1 MSQLGSVLAEQQEA
15 DRRRGIRS
23 LLRTPLLL
31 ARADQES
38 FEAVVRERGWLAEWF
53 REQAGW
59 KLVVHPTGGF
69 ARLLKVPARMDDT
82 RAAVTSQ
89 GRVFDRRR
97 YTLFCLVLMALDDGP
112 AQTTLARLAELVE
125 ALSAE
130 EEEIPSF
137 NPSLRAERQALVDAL
152 RLLLELGVIRLRDG
166 DAERYGDDSAGDAL
180 FDVEERLL
188 GQLVSTPLPPG
199 FTQDVGRVLEETF
212 PETEEG
218 ARLRART
225 HTFRRLLEDPV
236 VYFEDLPEE
245 AFRWL
250 DHSRGFV
257 YERLERDVGLATERR
272 REGMAAVDPRGWLT
286 DQKFPDGGST
296 ARHAALLIAAELA
309 KLPEGDR
316 DAVDSA
322 EIMALLLELQKRYGE
337 TWSKRFTEDVSGI
350 AALCEEA
357 LGVLESF
364 GLIARGPEGRWR
376 VRPAIARFRPAPVG
390 VSRR

>member
-1 MSQLGSVLAEQQEA
+1 MSQLGSVLQEQQEA
-15 DRRRGIRS
+15 DRRRGIRT

-31 ARADQES
+31 ARVNREAFES
-38 FEAVVRERGWLAEWF
+38 VVRERGWLTEWF

-59 KLVVHPTGGF
+59 KLVVHPSGGF
-69 ARLLKVPARMDDT
+69 ARLLKVPARMDET
-82 RAAVTSQ
+82 RAALTAQ
-89 GRVFDRRR
+89 GRVFDERR

-125 ALSAE
+125 ELSAE
-130 EEEIPSF
+130 EDEIPRFDS
-137 NPSLRAERQALVDAL
+137 SLRAERQALVDAL

-166 DAERYGDDSAGDAL
+166 DAERYGDDRAGDAL

-199 FTQDVGRVLEETF
+199 FTKEVGRVLEEAF
-212 PETEEG
+212 PDTEEG

-225 HTFRRLLEDPV
+225 HAFRRLLEDPV

-257 YERLERDVGLATERR
+257 YDRLERDVGLATERR
-272 REGMAAVDPRGWLT
+272 REGMAAVDPQGWLT

-296 ARHAALLIAAELA
+296 VRHAALLLAAELA
-309 KLPEGDR
+309 KLPEGEREAASSGDL
-316 DAVDSA
+316 
-322 EIMALLLELQKRYGE
+322 MALVLELQQTYGE
-337 TWSKRFTEDVSGI
+337 SWSKRFTEDVSGI
-350 AALCEEA
+350 ASLCEEA

-364 GLIARGPEGRWR
+364 GLIARGPEGMWR

-390 VSRR
+390 AGRR